1 MHQYKNSITR
11 RNFIKLSAT
20 TAASASLLTNLT
32 ACASN
37 PRYESKNKNVVII
50 GGGFGGATCAKYL
63 KKYDPSIQVTLI
75 EIKKHYTTCPGSNWY
90 LAGLVDFNTIT
101 HSYAALEKDGI
112 RVVRDWV
119 TAVDTD
125 SKKITL
131 KSGKSLG
138 YDKLVVAPG
147 IDFRW
152 ETIEGYGPDDVD
164 KVPHAWQAGPQTQ
177 LLYQQLREMPN
188 GGTFIIC
195 PPPNPFRCP
204 PGPYERVSMVADY
217 FKKHKPKSKIII
229 LDAKDKFS
237 KMPLFMQ
244 GWQDLY
250 GDMIE
255 WIGASD
261 GGKIKRVDVAT
272 KTVTTVDGDTF
283 KADVLNVI
291 PAQKAGKLAFDMG
304 LTNDSGWCPV
314 NQQTFESSIIKD
326 VYVIGDAS
334 IAGKMPKSGHSA
346 NSQGKLCAAAIV
358 SAYAGQPAPTPKL
371 ANTCYSLIASNYG
384 ISVVAVY
391 QYNGKIMS
399 SIKGAGG
406 VTPKDADM
414 NQFLAE
420 ATYARGWYKSITADT
435 WG

>member
-1 MHQYKNSITR
+1 MKNLKIAR
-11 RNFIKLSAT
+11 RNLIKLSSVAV
-20 TAASASLLTNLT
+20 ASASLGSLT
-32 ACASN
+32 ACASTSTKKKKK
-37 PRYESKNKNVVII
+37 EVIII
-50 GGGFGGATCAKYL
+50 GGGFGGASCAKYL
-63 KKYDPSIQVTLI
+63 KKYDATAKVTLI
-75 EIKKHYTTCPGSNWY
+75 EPKTSYTTCPGSNWY
-90 LAGLVDFNTIT
+90 LAGLTSFESIT
-101 HSYAALEKDGI
+101 HSYQALASEHGI
-112 RVVRDWV
+112 EVVHDWV
-119 TAVDTD
+119 TGVDTA
-125 SKKITL
+125 SKTVTL
-131 KSGKSLG
+131 KSGKKLS
-138 YDKLVVAPG
+138 YEKLVVSPG

-152 ETIEGYGPDDVD
+152 DTIEGYGPESVEQ
-164 KVPHAWQAGPQTQ
+164 VPHAWQAGPQTQ
-177 LLYQQLREMPN
+177 LLYKQIREMPN
-188 GGTFIIC
+188 GGTFVIC

-204 PGPYERVSMVADY
+204 PGPYERVSMIADY

-261 GGKIKRVDVAT
+261 GGKIQKLDVAN
-272 KTVTTVDGDTF
+272 KTVITTEGEKF

-304 LTNDSGWCPV
+304 LTNDKGWCPV
-314 NQQTFESSIIKD
+314 NQKTFESTIHKD

-358 SAYAGQPAPTPKL
+358 SSFAGEAMSTPKL
-371 ANTCYSLIASNYG
+371 ANTCYSLVASDYG

-391 QYNGKIMS
+391 QFDGKIMNKV
-399 SIKGAGG
+399 KGAGG
-406 VTPKDADM
+406 VTPKDSEPS
-414 NQFLAE
+414 QFLAE
-420 ATYARGWYKSITADT
+420 ATYAKGWYKSIAKDT